1 MLFIVRS
8 NAICTHINR
17 CNHQKTDSRFLS
29 CVDPLVDLHVNFL
42 HEGLAAKLARELLIL
57 EMNLFVAFSE
67 MALSVKLVKQRRVF
81 RIRTAKIG

>member
-1 MLFIVRS
+1 MLIPTRS
-8 NAICTHINR
+8 LDEPLRAELAGVG
-17 CNHQKTDSRFLS
+17 FLPG
-29 CVDPLVDLHVNFL
+29 VDPLVGLHVDFL